1 MYMYIYTH
9 TYIYIYTASMQMYGL
24 TANLSLV
31 AENNI
36 VSYDFVEHIHVT
48 HEFDGASIKRSYIVD
63 TLDTP
68 SI

>member
-1 MYMYIYTH
+1 MYMYIYKH
-9 TYIYIYTASMQMYGL
+9 IYIYSFDAMYGL